1 MKNFT
6 KSILVL
12 LITLS
17 ANYAFALPKLNS
29 LTSATATIFLDFD
42 GQTVSSAYWNA
53 GNKLL
58 CAAPALTD
66 AQITEIFQR
75 VSEDYRPFNVNIT
88 TDSAKFLSAPLTR
101 RIRIVITPTSSWKP
115 NVGGISF
122 VGSFTW
128 GDNTP
133 GFVFSDRLGP
143 NNTKFIA
150 ECCSHESG
158 HTLGLSHQSKY
169 NTNCT
174 LAETYSTGNGTGETG
189 WAPIMG
195 NSYNRNMT
203 GWNNGPTPY
212 GCANTQDNL
221 SIITNANGF
230 GYRTDDYSY
239 SLNSSSSTLSTTSF
253 SRGGIIT
260 TNTDKDV
267 FRFQFTQNSTL
278 HIDAIPYSNGN
289 GNSGSNLDIKLLLY
303 NESKQLIRTY
313 DPLTSLSVTLDTT
326 LKTGIY
332 YLVLDGTGNANA
344 NNYSSIGSY
353 TLTGFRGALPITK
366 VSLNGSSIKNAHQL
380 NWDIITDEPVQQ
392 LEIESSIN
400 GELFNAISTA
410 KAETKLFTCLP
421 TDEKN
426 RFYRL
431 KATSVYNQIMYS
443 NIIYL
448 KGIESKIK
456 AFTIGNFVSD
466 KISLTANENYQYK
479 LMDNYGRVLEMGS
492 GYKGIQQI
500 NMLGKSA
507 GIYFLQIFG
516 TIQKMTERIVKQ

>member
-6 KSILVL
+6 KSTLVI

-17 ANYAFALPKLNS
+17 ANFAFALPKLNS

-42 GQTVSSAYWNA
+42 GQTVSSAYWNG
-53 GNKLL
+53 GNKLY
-58 CAAPALTD
+58 CVAPSLTD

-88 TDSAKFLSAPLTR
+88 TDSTKFLSAPLSR
-101 RIRIVITPTSSWKP
+101 RIRIIITPTSSWKP

-128 GDNTP
+128 GDDTP
-133 GFVFSDRLGP
+133 CFVFSDRLGP

-230 GYRTDDYSY
+230 GYRTDDYSD
-239 SLNSSSSTLSTTSF
+239 SLDANSYTLSSTSF
-253 SRGGIIT
+253 SNGGIIT

-267 FRFQFTQNSTL
+267 FRLQFTQNSTL
-278 HIDAIPYSNGN
+278 HIDATPYSNGV

-303 NESKQLIRTY
+303 NEAKQLIRTY
-313 DPLTSLSVTLDTT
+313 DPLTSLSVSLDTS

-332 YLVLDGTGNANA
+332 YLALDGTGNANA

-353 TLTGFRGALPITK
+353 TITGFRSALPITK
-366 VSLNGSSIKNAHQL
+366 VSLSGSLVKNAHQL
-380 NWDIITDEPVQQ
+380 NWDIITDEPLQK
-392 LEIESSIN
+392 LEIESSLN
-400 GELFNAISTA
+400 GERFDKISTITSQS
-410 KAETKLFTCLP
+410 KVFTCLP
-421 TDEKN
+421 TDNNN

-443 NIIYL
+443 NVIYL
-448 KGIESKIK
+448 KGIETKIK
-456 AFTIGNFVSD
+456 AFTISNFVSD

-492 GYKGIQQI
+492 GYKGNQQI
-500 NMLGKSA
+500 NMIGKSS
-507 GIYFLQIFG
+507 GIYFLQLFG
-516 TIQKMTERIVKQ
+516 ATQKMTERIIKQ

>member
-53 GNKLL
+53 GNKIS
-58 CAAPALTD
+58 CVAPALTD
-66 AQITEIFQR
+66 AQITEIFLR
-75 VSEDYRPFNVNIT
+75 VSEDYRPFNINIT
-88 TDSAKFLSAPLTR
+88 TDSTKFLAAPLTK
-101 RIRIVITPTSSWKP
+101 RIRIIITPTSSWKP
-115 NVGGISF
+115 NVGGISY

-128 GDNTP
+128 GDDTP

-143 NNTKFIA
+143 NNAKFIA

-158 HTLGLSHQSKY
+158 HTLGLSHQSRY
-169 NTNCT
+169 NTDCT
-174 LAETYSTGNGTGETG
+174 LAETYCTGSGTGETG

-221 SIITNANGF
+221 SILTNANGF
-230 GYRTDDYSY
+230 GYRADDYSD
-239 SLNSSSSTLSTTSF
+239 SLDASSFTLSSTSF
-253 SRGGIIT
+253 SSDGIIT

-267 FRFQFTQNSTL
+267 FKIQFTENSTL
-278 HIDAIPYSNGN
+278 HIDATPFGSSN

-303 NESKQLIRTY
+303 NQAKQLIRTY
-313 DPLTSLSVTLDTT
+313 DPITSLSVSLDTT
-326 LKTGIY
+326 LKTGTY
-332 YLVLDGTGNANA
+332 YLVLDGTGNAYA

-353 TLTGFRGALPITK
+353 TLTGFKSALPITK
-366 VSLNGSSIKNAHQL
+366 VSLSGSSINNKHQL
-380 NWDIITDEPVQQ
+380 TWDIITDEPLQQ
-392 LEIESSIN
+392 LDIESSTN
-400 GELFNAISTA
+400 GVVFDKISSVNNV
-410 KAETKLFTCLP
+410 TKSFTCTP
-421 TDEKN
+421 TENK
-426 RFYRL
+426 FYRL
-431 KATSVYNQIMYS
+431 KATSIYNQIMYS
-443 NIIYL
+443 NVIYL
-448 KGIESKIK
+448 KGIETKIK
-456 AFTIGNFVSD
+456 AFTIGNFIAD
-466 KISLTANENYQYK
+466 KISLTATENYRYK
-479 LMDNYGRVLEMGS
+479 LMDNSGRVLEMGS
-492 GYKGIQQI
+492 GFKGSQQI
-500 NMLGKSA
+500 NMNGKSA

-516 TIQKMTERIVKQ
+516 TTQKMTERIIKN